1 MNKQEF
7 LESIRSQLRGLPEE
21 DIEKSLDYYAEMIED
36 RVEDGLTEE
45 EAVEAMGT
53 PEEVASQI
61 LMDTSFTK
69 LVKAKVN
76 PKKRLSVW
84 AIVLIILGSPIW
96 LSLAVAVLAII
107 LSVYM
112 VLWSVILVLYAID
125 LSMAACALSG
135 LVCIAAFLLNF
146 AVAESILMFGISLVC
161 AGLAVLMFFGFNQVT
176 KGMLFISKKIALGI
190 KSCFIKRRVA

>member
-1 MNKQEF
+1 MDIMNKQEF

-84 AIVLIILGSPIW
+84 AIVLII
-96 LSLAVAVLAII
+96 
-107 LSVYM
+107 
-112 VLWSVILVLYAID
+112 
-125 LSMAACALSG
+125 
-135 LVCIAAFLLNF
+135 
-146 AVAESILMFGISLVC
+146 
-161 AGLAVLMFFGFNQVT
+161 
-176 KGMLFISKKIALGI
+176 
-190 KSCFIKRRVA
+190 CFI